1 MRILLLISISLATLG
16 WGSVAQAD
24 ERYYI
29 IIFGSQSTPRLPR
42 FTHAWATF
50 VKASGEGENSCAY
63 HIDETFTISWMPADL
78 KIRALR
84 LRAQE
89 GVNLGPE
96 ATIENA
102 LERERVSQWGPYQIS
117 PRLYDWGLEQKCRLE
132 SGVVK
137 YKTID
142 PNVGPRV
149 RYVSNCIHA
158 VSDLDPEHGRLYYLE
173 LRRFGE
179 AASHW
184 LAHQL
189 VFRGQYINLGDNLDW
204 INHQLGLDR
213 YPIVHRPP
221 PEHRLWLLDR

>member
-1 MRILLLISISLATLG
+1 
-16 WGSVAQAD
+16 
-24 ERYYI
+24 
-29 IIFGSQSTPRLPR
+29 PR

-50 VKASGEGENSCAY
+50 VKASGEGSDSCTY
-63 HIDETFTISWMPADL
+63 HICETFTISWMPADL

-89 GVNLGPE
+89 GVNLGLE

-102 LERERVSQWGPYQIS
+102 LPRERISEWGPYQIS
-117 PRLYDWGLEQKCRLE
+117 PWLYERGFEHKCRLE
-132 SGVVK
+132 SGVML

-142 PNVGPRV
+142 PNIGPRV
-149 RYVSNCIHA
+149 RYVSNCIHG

-189 VFRGQYINLGDNLDW
+189 VFRGQYI
-204 INHQLGLDR
+204 
-213 YPIVHRPP
+213 
-221 PEHRLWLLDR
+221 